1 MNVTIDNSW
10 KDALSVEFQKTYF
23 LDLVSFLK
31 KEYASKKIYPP
42 GSLIFN
48 AFNKCSFNNVKVVII
63 GQDPYHG
70 DGQAHGLSFSVPEM
84 IAIPRSLQNIFK
96 EMKSDLRV
104 SVPDSGNLS
113 HWAEQGVLLLNSILT
128 VRKAKPSS
136 HKMQGWETFTD
147 SVIELISN
155 KHQNIVFILWGAY
168 AHKKGLKINRDR
180 HLVIESAHPSP
191 FSADRGFFGSKP
203 FSRCN
208 EYLIF
213 HKKDPIQW

>member
-1 MNVTIDNSW
+1 MNVAIEDSW
-10 KDALSVEFQKTYF
+10 KDALSVEFQKKYF

-31 KEYASKKIYPP
+31 KEYAGKKIYPP
-42 GSLIFN
+42 GPLIFN
-48 AFNKCSFNNVKVVII
+48 AFNKCSLNNVKVVIL

-70 DGQAHGLSFSVPEM
+70 EGQAHGLSFSVPEM
-84 IAIPRSLQNIFK
+84 IAKPRSLQNIFK
-96 EMKSDLRV
+96 EMKADLKI
-104 SVPDSGNLS
+104 SMPDSGNLS

-128 VRKAKPSS
+128 VRKNQPGS

-155 KHQNIVFILWGAY
+155 KHKNIVFILWGAY
-168 AHKKGLKINRDR
+168 AYKKGLKINREC
-180 HLVIESAHPSP
+180 HLVIDSAHPSP